1 MEFPRSADE
10 YFHQAEIGRNL
21 VQANFSHLSIF
32 IRQK

>member
-10 YFHQAEIGRNL
+10 YFHQAEKGRNL
-21 VQANFSHLSIF
+21 VQANFSRLNNF

>member
-21 VQANFSHLSIF
+21 VQANFSRLNIF